1 MLNGTLELGATV
13 NAPNECLDCPFGGE
27 CSGGGDAVNATAG
40 YWGSLA
46 ADGGNITFTLCPSG
60 LCCLDGG
67 CAWNETCAPL
77 RRDNNV
83 PLCGAC
89 EAGFSA
95 TVGSSACRATGDC
108 DDAGWFVPGL
118 LALALAW
125 TQFVLFAGALSSSSS
140 SGGGGGGGAPSALS
154 QVAEAAQ
161 LVLYFY
167 QMAPL
172 LPVGQTQIG
181 EALAVVAG
189 LFNMQLQAPSADGSA
204 CPFPGLTPLQVLHRT
219 VISFSAFY

>member
-1 MLNGTLELGATV
+1 M
-13 NAPNECLDCPFGGE
+13 
-27 CSGGGDAVNATAG
+27 NATAG

-46 ADGGNITFTLCPSG
+46 ADDGGGGNITFTLCPSG
-60 LCCLDGG
+60 LCCLGGG
-67 CAWNETCAPL
+67 CAWDEACAPL
-77 RRDNNV
+77 RRDNAV

-125 TQFVLFAGALSSSSS
+125 TQFVLFAGAQSSSLSSSG
-140 SGGGGGGGAPSALS
+140 SGGGAVAAPSALS
-154 QVAEAAQ
+154 QAAEAAQ

-172 LPVGQTQIG
+172 LPVGQTRIG

-189 LFNMQLQAPSADGSA
+189 LFNMQLHAPSADGFA
-204 CPFPGLTPLQVLHRT
+204 CPFPGLTTLQVLHS
-219 VISFSAFY
+219 VICFSAFYLLANSLRHSFPSHVLYLLHRPFPVAHS